1 MAQVPALYGFPLFTA
16 LKSVSSI
23 KNQKLRIS
31 DIWALW
37 EYIIMKQANMKA
49 TKRHFL
55 QTLLEQ
61 AQYFY
66 ETAVHAP
73 IKSQPLLYYY
83 SFLNFAKIIIAIKN
97 DGFDETKSYQHGIE
111 TQVDS
116 NTIFTDAEV
125 SIKQLN
131 PTCKISVAKFF
142 CEAMGD
148 TFPGFPVCLNIADCM
163 KSCVA
168 IHRTYCEIFKET
180 EMYYRLDS
188 ITLERNG
195 RTLIYKAKV
204 HRCNN
209 AIQHQLNALG
219 YNINKVNGDFYF
231 QESYTMP
238 NYNVSRDSYYNL
250 SQALKNKGLWYYISG
265 DDFRIYVSTKANNR
279 YSMETMIYCTMFF
292 FGSITRYHPY
302 FFDSILNKEQKWMV
316 SEFLN
321 TLPKQFLYLATSK
334 ATGITVMKSR
344 TASL

>member
-1 MAQVPALYGFPLFTA
+1 MPQVPTLFGFPLFTTP
-16 LKSVSSI
+16 KSVSSI

-49 TKRHFL
+49 ATRHFL

-97 DGFDETKSYQHGIE
+97 GFDETKSYQHGIE

-116 NTIFTDAEV
+116 NTIFTNAEV

-131 PTCKISVAKFF
+131 PACKISVAKFF
-142 CEAMGD
+142 CEAMDD
-148 TFPGFPVCLNIADCM
+148 TFPRFPASLNIADCM

-180 EMYYRLDS
+180 EMYYRLDN

-195 RTLIYKAKV
+195 RALTYQAKV

-209 AIQHQLNALG
+209 AIQRQLNALG
-219 YNINKVNGDFYF
+219 YNINRINGEFYF

-265 DDFRIYVSTKANNR
+265 DDFRIYVST
-279 YSMETMIYCTMFF
+279 
-292 FGSITRYHPY
+292 
-302 FFDSILNKEQKWMV
+302 L
-316 SEFLN
+316 FL
-321 TLPKQFLYLATSK
+321 
-334 ATGITVMKSR
+334 
-344 TASL
+344 